1 METNEQKKDVE
12 GEEEEIDEEELRDE
26 NDQDIT
32 DWKTLAKKNAGI
44 AKRYQTKFQKI
55 KETEAEKAK
64 AEAEEAKKSQDKK
77 DFDLAEKS
85 YLLANGVKKS
95 EISLFWEEHQ
105 KTGRSIDELLE
116 SEYFREKREM
126 EASKEAIPSG
136 TKRAGGAARDSVDY
150 WVKKGEYPPNTPE
163 NTELRRKVAH
173 ALASQEEQGKKF
185 STRPIV

>member
-1 METNEQKKDVE
+1 MINDDNQKGSDIEETL
-12 GEEEEIDEEELRDE
+12 EEPEEILDESGTDT
-26 NDQDIT
+26 T
-32 DWKTLAKKNAGI
+32 DWKAEALKNYGR
-44 AKRYQTKFQKI
+44 AKRYQTDLKKY

-64 AEAEEAKKSQDKK
+64 AEAEKAKNSQDKK

-126 EASKEAIPSG
+126 EASKEATPSG

-163 NTELRRKVAH
+163 NTELRRKVAK

-185 STRPIV
+185 SPRPIV